1 MQEKYYNFEPLD
13 YPKYNLIDVN
23 EYTIQE
29 LIEEKSSVAKAMLF
43 EKVKT
48 KEEMI
53 VLLDELMKKG
63 LEKQEIKYVRMMLTY
78 SNDIREKLG
87 EERIQ
92 FYKENLERK
101 GGNTMTDV
109 ERLFIEVIDEKMDKF
124 FAGMDEGKK
133 EIIINMLRMKIKDKV
148 ILEAAKINHK
158 ELQKIKEEL
167 EVG

>member
-53 VLLDELMKKG
+53 KVLNKLSQKD
-63 LEKQEIKYVRMMLTY
+63 LETQETKYL
-78 SNDIREKLG
+78 K
-87 EERIQ
+87 
-92 FYKENLERK
+92 
-101 GGNTMTDV
+101 
-109 ERLFIEVIDEKMDKF
+109 
-124 FAGMDEGKK
+124 
-133 EIIINMLRMKIKDKV
+133 
-148 ILEAAKINHK
+148 
-158 ELQKIKEEL
+158 
-167 EVG
+167 